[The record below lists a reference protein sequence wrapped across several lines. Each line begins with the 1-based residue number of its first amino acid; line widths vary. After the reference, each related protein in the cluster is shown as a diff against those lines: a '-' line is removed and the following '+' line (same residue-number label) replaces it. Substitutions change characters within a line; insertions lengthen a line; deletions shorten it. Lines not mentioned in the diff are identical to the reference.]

1 LNKAVVTACRQLL
14 LRFVPRSAR
23 TLTIAASTASL
34 ELSNADASA
43 VRVAW
48 SGVRMPTPC
57 SNRWHVVRG
66 MPALA
71 ASSVNVSPFAR
82 RRSARLG
89 FSPLPTS
96 RAVTGRFTTFA
107 SLGTKLGWGC
117 SRPCSQAPTRAP
129 SATPTTSATS
139 LRVRP
144 TFRRACLSA
153 APSTL
158 LFATNANPT
167 GDTPS
172 RGNDTMPLRCPAA
185 QGEDQPEW
193 LSCGNG
199 PVDDLAAFRMSIER
213 RFRRLQG

>member
-1 LNKAVVTACRQLL
+1 MDNPLQLGKYHVLGGTLRKVTSTECRHVVLG
-14 LRFVPRSAR
+14 FVPRSAR
-23 TLTIAASTASL
+23 TRAIAASTASL

-43 VRVAW
+43 DRVAG
-48 SGVRMPTPC
+48 SGTRVLTPC

-66 MPALA
+66 MPALD
-71 ASSVNVSPFAR
+71 ASSVSVSPFVR
-82 RRSARLG
+82 RKSARLG
-89 FSPLPTS
+89 SSPLPTS
-96 RAVTGRFTTFA
+96 RAVTGSSTTFA
-107 SLGTKLGWGC
+107 SLGMKRGWGC
-117 SRPCSQAPTRAP
+117 SRPCSQAPIRAP

-172 RGNDTMPLRCPAA
+172 RGNDTMPLGCPAA
-185 QGEDQPEW
+185 QDEDQPDW
-193 LSCGNG
+193 LLCGRG
-199 PVDDLAAFRMSIER
+199 PV
-213 RFRRLQG
+213 